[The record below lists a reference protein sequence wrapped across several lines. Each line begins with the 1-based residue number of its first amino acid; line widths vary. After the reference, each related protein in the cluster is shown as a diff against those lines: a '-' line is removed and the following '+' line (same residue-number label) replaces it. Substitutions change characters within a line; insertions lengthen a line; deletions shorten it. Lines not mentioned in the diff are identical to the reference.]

1 MSWRGGAPATVLVLV
16 AGMASGGC
24 VAAAPL
30 ISAAI
35 SAAPIIGGR
44 TVERTVAADRPMAW
58 QAAETTFAELAF
70 RIEGREQEKDEW
82 RLRGAADDVTV
93 EAKLE
98 PVTSRL
104 TRVSVRV
111 ETGGPL
117 ADRRTAEVIHD
128 HIVKVVQAAGRP
140 ATVTD
145 SASTRSDEAIRSLEA
160 EVRRLR
166 TDIDDRSRATRQ
178 PVNDSASNQV
188 PTVRVERSAIVT
200 PPLSAA
206 FPSVDRPA
214 PPISVMQPAG
224 VIAPAA
230 ESAPS
235 APAVKRPTA
244 PRVTDTS
251 SLTDRVGPARPAEA
265 LVPVAPVS
273 QSRSGS

>member
-1 MSWRGGAPATVLVLV
+1 
-16 AGMASGGC
+16 MASGGC

-35 SAAPIIGGR
+35 SAAPLIGGR

-58 QAAETTFAELAF
+58 QAVETTLTDLAF
-70 RIEGREQEKDEW
+70 RIESREQEKDQW
-82 RLRGAADDVTV
+82 RLRGVADDVTV

-117 ADRRTAEVIHD
+117 ADRRTADVIQD
-128 HIVKVVQAAGRP
+128 HIAKVVHAAGRP
-140 ATVTD
+140 ATATE

-166 TDIDDRSRATRQ
+166 TDIDDRSRATPQ
-178 PVNDSASNQV
+178 PVDSSASKQV

-214 PPISVMQPAG
+214 PPISVMQPAR

-230 ESAPS
+230 EGAPTG
-235 APAVKRPTA
+235 KRPTGSSPA
-244 PRVTDTS
+244 DTVS
-251 SLTDRVGPARPAEA
+251 TTDRVGPARPAEA

>member
-1 MSWRGGAPATVLVLV
+1 MSWLGGAPTAVLALF
-16 AGMASGGC
+16 AAMASGGC

-35 SAAPIIGGR
+35 SAAPLIGGR

-58 QAAETTFAELAF
+58 QAVETTLADLAF
-70 RIEGREQEKDEW
+70 RIEGREQERDEW
-82 RLRGAADDVTV
+82 RLRGVADDVSV

-98 PVTSRL
+98 PVTSKL
-104 TRVSVRV
+104 TRVSLRV
-111 ETGGPL
+111 ETGGPF

-128 HIVKVVQAAGRP
+128 HIVKLVAAGRP
-140 ATVTD
+140 ATVTE
-145 SASTRSDEAIRSLEA
+145 SALPRSEEAIRSLEA

-166 TDIDDRSRATRQ
+166 TDIDDRSRGTRQ
-178 PVNDSASNQV
+178 PVESSATNQPPV
-188 PTVRVERSAIVT
+188 MRVERSTIVT
-200 PPLSAA
+200 PPSSAA

-230 ESAPS
+230 DHAPT
-235 APAVKRPTA
+235 VKRPTA
-244 PRVTDTS
+244 PGVTDTS

>member
-1 MSWRGGAPATVLVLV
+1 MSWRGGAPAAVLALV

-30 ISAAI
+30 ISAAF
-35 SAAPIIGGR
+35 SAAPLIGSR

-58 QAAETTFAELAF
+58 QAVETTLADLAF

-82 RLRGAADDVTV
+82 RLRGVADDVSV

-98 PVTSRL
+98 PVTSKL
-104 TRVSVRV
+104 TRVSLRV
-111 ETGGPL
+111 ETGGPF

-128 HIVKVVQAAGRP
+128 HIVKVVHAAGRP
-140 ATVTD
+140 ATITD

-166 TDIDDRSRATRQ
+166 TDMNDRSRATRQ
-178 PVNDSASNQV
+178 PDNSASNHV
-188 PTVRVERSAIVT
+188 PAARVERSAVVT

-206 FPSVDRPA
+206 FPSVNRPA

-230 ESAPS
+230 EGAPT
-235 APAVKRPTA
+235 VKRPTA
-244 PRVTDTS
+244 PGVTDTS

>member
-1 MSWRGGAPATVLVLV
+1 MSWRGGAPAAVLALV

-30 ISAAI
+30 ISAAF
-35 SAAPIIGGR
+35 SAAPLIGSR

-58 QAAETTFAELAF
+58 QAVETTLADLAF

-82 RLRGAADDVTV
+82 RLRGVADDVSV

-98 PVTSRL
+98 PVTSKL
-104 TRVSVRV
+104 TRVSLRV
-111 ETGGPL
+111 ETGGPF

-128 HIVKVVQAAGRP
+128 HIVKVVHAAGRP
-140 ATVTD
+140 ATITD

-160 EVRRLR
+160 EVRKLR
-166 TDIDDRSRATRQ
+166 TDIDDRSRGTRQ
-178 PVNDSASNQV
+178 SVESSATNQ
-188 PTVRVERSAIVT
+188 PSAMRVERSAIVT
-200 PPLSAA
+200 PPLSVAL
-206 FPSVDRPA
+206 PSVNRPA

-230 ESAPS
+230 EG

-244 PRVTDTS
+244 PGVTDTS

>member
-1 MSWRGGAPATVLVLV
+1 MTPRRGASAAALVLV
-16 AGMASGGC
+16 AGISSGGC
-24 VAAAPL
+24 VAVAPL
-30 ISAAI
+30 ISAAV
-35 SAAPIIGGR
+35 SAAPLIGGR

-58 QAAETTFAELAF
+58 QAVETTLADLAF

-82 RLRGAADDVTV
+82 RLRGVVDDVTV

-128 HIVKVVQAAGRP
+128 HIAKVVHAAGRP
-140 ATVTD
+140 ATVTE
-145 SASTRSDEAIRSLEA
+145 SASTRSDEALRSLEA

-166 TDIDDRSRATRQ
+166 TEIDDRSRAARQ
-178 PVNDSASNQV
+178 AVDRSASNQV

-206 FPSVDRPA
+206 FPSVNRPA

-230 ESAPS
+230 EGAPT
-235 APAVKRPTA
+235 VKRPTA
-244 PRVTDTS
+244 PGVTDTS

>member
-1 MSWRGGAPATVLVLV
+1 MSWRGGAPVAVLALV

-30 ISAAI
+30 ISAAF
-35 SAAPIIGGR
+35 SAAPLIGSR

-58 QAAETTFAELAF
+58 QAVETTLADLAF

-82 RLRGAADDVTV
+82 RLRGVADDVSV

-98 PVTSRL
+98 PVTSKL
-104 TRVSVRV
+104 TRVSLRV
-111 ETGGPL
+111 ETGGPF

-128 HIVKVVQAAGRP
+128 HIVKVVHAAGRP
-140 ATVTD
+140 APVTE

-166 TDIDDRSRATRQ
+166 TDMNDRSRATRQ
-178 PVNDSASNQV
+178 PDNSASNQV
-188 PTVRVERSAIVT
+188 PAARVERSAVVT

-206 FPSVDRPA
+206 FPSVNRPA

-230 ESAPS
+230 EGAPT
-235 APAVKRPTA
+235 VKRPTA
-244 PRVTDTS
+244 PGVTDTS

>member
-1 MSWRGGAPATVLVLV
+1 MNWRRSTPTVVLALVGGL
-16 AGMASGGC
+16 ASGGC

-35 SAAPIIGGR
+35 SAAPLIGGR
-44 TVERTVAADRPMAW
+44 SVERTVGADRQTAW
-58 QAAETTFAELAF
+58 QAVETTLADLAF

-82 RLRGAADDVTV
+82 RLRGVADDVTV

-128 HIVKVVQAAGRP
+128 HIVKIVHAAGRP
-140 ATVTD
+140 TTVTD
-145 SASTRSDEAIRSLEA
+145 SASSRSDEAIRSLET

-166 TDIDDRSRATRQ
+166 TDIDDRSRSTRQ
-178 PVNDSASNQV
+178 PVESSTPNQ
-188 PTVRVERSAIVT
+188 PPAVRVERSAIVT
-200 PPLSAA
+200 APLSAA
-206 FPSVDRPA
+206 LPSVAGAA
-214 PPISVMQPAG
+214 PPISVIQPAG
-224 VIAPAA
+224 IITPAA
-230 ESAPS
+230 EGVPM
-235 APAVKRPTA
+235 VKRPMVPGA
-244 PRVTDTS
+244 ADTS
-251 SLTDRVGPARPAEA
+251 SMTDRVGPARPAEA